1 MPGPDEADH
10 RADRVW
16 SFDVDVP
23 LHVRQCVEEVAK
35 AGESAPVEKID
46 AVDLRRG
53 KVPDEMRDSGDPVE
67 VCVVGGEED
76 AVGRGVDIGLH
87 PVHTGPSRGRE
98 GGRVFS
104 LVSGQRP
111 PRCAMTSGWE
121 FIPQS

>member
-1 MPGPDEADH
+1 M
-10 RADRVW
+10 
-16 SFDVDVP
+16 
-23 LHVRQCVEEVAK
+23 
-35 AGESAPVEKID
+35 EKID

-98 GGRVFS
+98 GGQRV
-104 LVSGQRP
+104 LARLRP
-111 PRCAMTSGWE
+111 APAPMRNDLRLGIHTPILGAC
-121 FIPQS
+121 